1 MGKLTTTERQ
11 NLAAL
16 SLQDPGSVIKSPRTE
31 DTNKMSGGAEAGII
45 DGGTD
50 TGLLFY
56 SV

>member
-1 MGKLTTTERQ
+1 MGKLTTTEP
-11 NLAAL
+11 
-16 SLQDPGSVIKSPRTE
+16 SSTPSPRSRICDKESE

-45 DGGTD
+45 DGATD